1 MGRRRA
7 FALFAKDQIR
17 PTTPSSQTIFS
28 LGGGEWS
35 DERSIHFHNLV
46 FWLINR
52 HEAFILIHQFFV
64 VLMIW
69 TEEKRLYISENE
81 MGFSH
86 VSDRESGI
94 FEPIQRL

>member
-17 PTTPSSQTIFS
+17 PTTPVLPNNI
-28 LGGGEWS
+28 LAGGGEWS